1 MKSFALAMLFASC
14 SAIKVD
20 DDAYGRNGEG
30 WVNSSPEV
38 DLDRINITVTKPGS
52 GKTCNTGDWVTFHYK
67 AYLKTSGRL
76 VADTHQTGQ
85 GLPLTIAL
93 GQGQTFRCF
102 EVGFTKL
109 TQGSKAVL
117 NCPYDMAWGN
127 AFTWPAIGG
136 EPIPLH
142 SDIKFKAEIEE
153 CQRNPRRTAK

>member
-1 MKSFALAMLFASC
+1 MKTFALAMLFASA
-14 SAIKVD
+14 SAIKVED
-20 DDAYGRNGEG
+20 DHYKSPEG
-30 WVNSSPEV
+30 WVNSDPRV
-38 DLDRINITVTKPGS
+38 DTDRMTITVTKPGS
-52 GKTCNTGDWVTFHYK
+52 GKTCAVGDWVTFHYK
-67 AYLKTSGRL
+67 AYLKTSGRK

-109 TQGSKAVL
+109 TEGTTAVL

-142 SDIKFKAEIEE
+142 SDIDFVAEI
-153 CQRNPRRTAK
+153 